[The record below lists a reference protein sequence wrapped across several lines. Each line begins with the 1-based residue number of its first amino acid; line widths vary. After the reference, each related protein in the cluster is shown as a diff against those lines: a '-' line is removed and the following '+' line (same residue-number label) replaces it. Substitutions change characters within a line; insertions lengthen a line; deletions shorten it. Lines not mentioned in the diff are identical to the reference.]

1 MEKAVEHNKESNKRG
16 TKGKQIKK
24 ETTMIYEATITYI
37 TRDKNGNDKQAKES
51 FIVDNVET
59 FAQVEDLL
67 YREFQDLTD
76 IDVVAIKRSNIN
88 EIINKCNNVD
98 EKIWLADIVQV
109 FVDENGVE
117 KEMRYKFA
125 FFSLNTDTAF
135 QYVNEYLKQG
145 YTDME
150 LVGLKKTRFQDIFK
164 G

>member
-1 MEKAVEHNKESNKRG
+1 
-16 TKGKQIKK
+16 
-24 ETTMIYEATITYI
+24 MIYEATITYI

-51 FIVDNVET
+51 FIIDNMET
-59 FAQVEDLL
+59 FGQVEELL
-67 YREFQDLTD
+67 YQEFQSLTD
-76 IDVVAIKRSNIN
+76 IDVIAIKRSNIN
-88 EIINKCNNVD
+88 EIINKCSNAD

-135 QYVNEYLKQG
+135 QYVKEYLKQG

-150 LVGLKKTRFQDIFK
+150 LVGLKKTRFQDIYE

>member
-1 MEKAVEHNKESNKRG
+1 
-16 TKGKQIKK
+16 
-24 ETTMIYEATITYI
+24 MIYEATITYI

-59 FAQVEDLL
+59 FAQVEELL

-125 FFSLNTDTAF
+125 FFSINTDTAF
-135 QYVNEYLKQG
+135 QYVKEYLKQG

-150 LVGLKKTRFQDIFK
+150 LVGLKKTRFQDIFE